1 MSQHQMLTRSKNKLL
16 LLEPDNDNN
25 DNNGDDNDPDTIE
38 DNDIDEFGNIPGLID
53 YKYEKKLKTKKLKK
67 KSRKQMR
74 KMKGRGPLNEMND
87 ICSAYMLMNM
97 MNGGIMNLKNHKINI
112 KGEMKSTDKEDD
124 DDDDD
129 DDDESIDLTLE
140 SLNSDEMTDENSE
153 ENSPD
158 CSGKN
163 IKVTILDDYTSDEDD
178 DESSY
183 DFDEMDEEFISVEEN
198 KQYDEDDN
206 INYFHKLDKEK
217 KESLLKEVKKVNEI
231 NDLNMPL
238 KFKIYESDMDLNT
251 KAIAIKNI
259 EKLCEM
265 DESSGEYSKM
275 DKWISGLISIPFN
288 KFITLPINNENT
300 IDEKRDFILNTKSVL
315 DKSIYGHNDA
325 KTHILQVIGKWIKN
339 PTSQG
344 NVLALQGPMG
354 NGKTTLVKEGIS
366 KAIGRPFSFIALGG
380 QSDSAV
386 FEGHSYTY
394 EGSHWGRIID
404 ILIESKCMN
413 PVIYFDELDKVSES
427 YKGEEIIHML
437 THLTDPS
444 QNTLFQ
450 DNYYPGINIDLSKVL
465 FIFSFNDESK
475 INRILKDRMYV
486 INTKGFNNK
495 EKIKICREY
504 VLPELYDTY
513 LFKHEDI
520 IINDDILEY
529 VIDNF
534 TNKEEGVRNLKR
546 CIESIIS
553 KINIY
558 YLTGDSNNI
567 DLNFKIK
574 DFKLPYIINREDIE
588 NFLKKNNTSDQPPQY
603 MYM

>member
-1 MSQHQMLTRSKNKLL
+1 
-16 LLEPDNDNN
+16 
-25 DNNGDDNDPDTIE
+25 
-38 DNDIDEFGNIPGLID
+38 
-53 YKYEKKLKTKKLKK
+53 
-67 KSRKQMR
+67 
-74 KMKGRGPLNEMND
+74 
-87 ICSAYMLMNM
+87 
-97 MNGGIMNLKNHKINI
+97 
-112 KGEMKSTDKEDD
+112 
-124 DDDDD
+124 
-129 DDDESIDLTLE
+129 
-140 SLNSDEMTDENSE
+140 
-153 ENSPD
+153 
-158 CSGKN
+158 
-163 IKVTILDDYTSDEDD
+163 
-178 DESSY
+178 
-183 DFDEMDEEFISVEEN
+183 MDEEFISIDEN
-198 KQYDEDDN
+198 KEYDEDDN
-206 INYFHKLDKEK
+206 INYFHKLDKGK
-217 KESLLKEVKKVNEI
+217 KELLLAEVKKVNEI

-288 KFITLPINNENT
+288 KFINLPINNENT

-475 INRILKDRMYV
+475 INRVLKDRMYV

-529 VIDNF
+529 VIDKF

-546 CIESIIS
+546 CIESMIS

-574 DFKLPYIINREDIE
+574 DFKLPYIINREDID
-588 NFLKKNNTSDQPPQY
+588 NFLKINNSDQPPLY